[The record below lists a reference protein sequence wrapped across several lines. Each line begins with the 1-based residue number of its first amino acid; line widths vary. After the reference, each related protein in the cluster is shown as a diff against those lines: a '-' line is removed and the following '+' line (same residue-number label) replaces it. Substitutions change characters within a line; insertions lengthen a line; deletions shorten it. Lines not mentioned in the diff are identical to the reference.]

1 MKHLIPRTHHNF
13 AIAVDNDTNFRNIFG
28 QTVRHQI
35 KSYFRRL
42 LNLRQQAEV
51 SVIGILQRQ
60 NPYASAGTQN
70 FNNRKIGVGGKANAG
85 RTRHNIFHTFK

>member
-42 LNLRQQAEV
+42 LNLRQQAEA
-51 SVIGILQRQ
+51 SVIGILQRRT
-60 NPYASAGTQN
+60 PMPPPA
-70 FNNRKIGVGGKANAG
+70 RKILITEKLELEEKQ
-85 RTRHNIFHTFK
+85 TRGERAIISFHTFK